1 MQCRHGGAGGPLPPA
16 GSGARKGAACARAAT
31 VRAMLRGIR
40 LMQDAKR
47 SPFAHN
53 GRSCARPRAE
63 HSPMTHDGRALWS
76 AVQSNE
82 VYLTP

>member
-1 MQCRHGGAGGPLPPA
+1 
-16 GSGARKGAACARAAT
+16 
-31 VRAMLRGIR
+31 MLRGIR

-47 SPFAHN
+47 CPFAHN
-53 GRSCARPRAE
+53 GRCRARPRAE

-76 AVQSNE
+76 ADQSNE